1 MEQRIVSLPE
11 NGIPREDINYK
22 AFLIR
27 IWRSS
32 PDAPWRAFAQN
43 AANGEQR
50 YFASLENLF
59 LFLNE
64 FTSDM
69 PEPEL

>member
-1 MEQRIVSLPE
+1 LLEDGAPA
-11 NGIPREDINYK
+11 EDINYK

-59 LFLNE
+59 LFLND
-64 FTSDM
+64 FTTDTSD
-69 PEPEL
+69 PEL

>member
-1 MEQRIVSLPE
+1 LLLEDGAPA
-11 NGIPREDINYK
+11 EDINYK

-59 LFLNE
+59 LFLND
-64 FTSDM
+64 FTTDT
-69 PEPEL
+69 PDPKL